1 MFLVED
7 FLRGNFQAFHKQ
19 RFSFCVSLSSIS
31 FLIILSKSYLFCINI
46 LYCKLNFSSEQF
58 PKLSE
63 NNQRL
68 PITAEEDLKIPR
80 LYINKFKTVSAERS
94 SSKDKNKITKKVSC
108 TGALRCCRVLTRS
121 HNTHQNNVLRY
132 SLVQKKTKIA
142 SYLLVW
148 GWELSLV
155 RFLNVFRSCFSN
167 KTLIFRQTEMYRLL
181 GHQSRKLLK
190 L

>member
-1 MFLVED
+1 MFV
-7 FLRGNFQAFHKQ
+7 
-19 RFSFCVSLSSIS
+19 I
-31 FLIILSKSYLFCINI
+31 SYLPLIF
-46 LYCKLNFSSEQF
+46 LPMKEPLHNFIVLLMVHEKVVKERT
-58 PKLSE
+58 P
-63 NNQRL
+63 
-68 PITAEEDLKIPR
+68 TH
-80 LYINKFKTVSAERS
+80 FKMISAERS
-94 SSKDKNKITKKVSC
+94 SNKDKNEITKKVSC
-108 TGALRCCRVLTRS
+108 TGALRYGRVLTRS
-121 HNTHQNNVLRY
+121 HNTHENNVLRY
-132 SLVQKKTKIA
+132 FLVQKKTKIA